1 MPARPAT
8 APSPPRL
15 AGVLLALLA
24 LPGRATPA
32 PAFFDPPPPE
42 ARRAVTALRVARA
55 PILDGVLDDEAWQ
68 QPAGAT
74 GFVQREPTQGRPS
87 THESRVWVAFDDE
100 ALYVAAALEQPGGFF
115 AFNQRDL
122 RRDFPTHESDSFSV
136 ILDTLG
142 DGRNAFSF
150 SVNPFGAQRDAQVID
165 DSLTEVNWDTV
176 WRARTRRDERGWT
189 VELAIPWKSLRHAGP
204 EVPWGVQFY
213 RRERGRNED
222 TVWSPTPRTVTA
234 WRMAY
239 AGVIRGLEPPK
250 PSLLTL
256 QVRPYLA
263 GRLDVPDG
271 APVGVAPGVG
281 GEVTWNPTPAV
292 TVDLTANTDFAETD
306 VDRRVVNLSRFSVFF
321 PERRQFFL
329 ESAGVFAAGEQGE
342 VMPFFS
348 RAIGLDRGRPVPIAA
363 GARAVYRTPQR
374 SAGALVV
381 QTLASG
387 STAPALFALGRYS
400 HNLGEQSR
408 VGGLA
413 VVRHD
418 FAHEGAEAV
427 TNVVPTVD
435 GLFRSGPFT
444 LEATVMGS
452 STSTPTTAPRAGAA
466 ALTEARVQGNWG
478 SLSAYASGVTRDFE
492 ARAGFV
498 GRGDVVTVGAY
509 AALDYRPGWLP
520 KWLRALQPQVDTW
533 ALWGASDGRFQE
545 RNTTVTPL
553 WLLFS
558 GGDDLWFSVSQ
569 EEQVLS
575 APFAPVRGV
584 TFAPGRYAYEKVSAS
599 FFSQASRKVALGASV
614 ATGGYY
620 SAQQLEGLLRA
631 SVQPLPH
638 VQLSGS
644 WAYNRFWGPGVLGPL
659 AETHLLL
666 VETRLALTPQLQLIA
681 SYQRDTDGNQ
691 AILNARLAWE
701 FLPLSFVYVVVTDT
715 RSVEGR
721 PDAPPGELRV
731 VAKLTYTWR
740 P

>member
-1 MPARPAT
+1 VAVA
-8 APSPPRL
+8 L
-15 AGVLLALLA
+15 AVLGGAA
-24 LPGRATPA
+24 AAST
-32 PAFFDPPPPE
+32 PAFFEPPPLE
-42 ARRAVTALRVARA
+42 ARRAVQATRAMRA
-55 PILDGVLDDEAWQ
+55 PIVDGVLDDEVWQ
-68 QPAGAT
+68 GAP
-74 GFVQREPTQGRPS
+74 GAVDFVQREPNQGQPS
-87 THESRVWVAFDDE
+87 THESRVWVAYDDE
-100 ALYVAAALEQPGGFF
+100 ALYVAAALQQPGGIF

-122 RRDFPTHESDSFSV
+122 RRDFQSHESDSFSV

-150 SVNPFGAQRDAQVID
+150 SVNPFGAQKDMQVVD
-165 DSLTEVNWDTV
+165 DELFELNWDTV
-176 WRARTRRDERGWT
+176 WTARTRRDERGWT
-189 VELAIPWKSLRHAGP
+189 VELAIPWKSLRYGGP
-204 EVPWGVQFY
+204 GVPWGVQFY

-222 TVWSPTPRTVTA
+222 TVWSPTPRTVTP

-239 AGVIRGLEPPK
+239 AGVIRGLEPPE
-250 PSLLTL
+250 PPVLTL
-256 QVRPYLA
+256 QFRPYVA
-263 GRLDVPDG
+263 GRLDVPDDS
-271 APVGVAPGVG
+271 PMGVAPGLG
-281 GEVTWNPTPAV
+281 GEVTWTPTPAV

-342 VMPFFS
+342 LMPFFS
-348 RAIGLDRGRPVPIAA
+348 RAIGLDGGRPVPIA
-363 GARAVYRTPQR
+363 GGVRAVYRTPEL

-387 STAPALFALGRYS
+387 STAPSLFGLGRYS

-418 FAHEGAEAV
+418 FAHDGAEAV

-435 GLFRSGPFT
+435 GLFRTGPFT
-444 LEATVMGS
+444 LQATLMGS
-452 STSTPTTAPRAGAA
+452 LTSTPTTAPLAGGAA
-466 ALTEARVQGNWG
+466 LAEATVQGNWG
-478 SLSAYASGVTRDFE
+478 ALSAYASGVTRDFE

-498 GRGDVVTVGAY
+498 GRGDVLTVGASGH
-509 AALDYRPGWLP
+509 LDFRPRWLP
-520 KWLRALQPQVDTW
+520 TWLRALQPNVETW
-533 ALWGASDGRFQE
+533 ALWGATDGRFQE
-545 RNTTVTPL
+545 RNTTVTPM

-558 GGDDLWFSVSQ
+558 GGDDLWFWVSQ
-569 EEQVLS
+569 EEQVLAS
-575 APFAPVRGV
+575 AFAPVRGV
-584 TFAPGRYAYEKVSAS
+584 SFAPGRYSYERVGAS
-599 FFSQASRKVALGASV
+599 FLSQASRKFAFGAMGS
-614 ATGGYY
+614 AGGYY
-620 SAQQLEGLLRA
+620 SARQLEGQLRA

-638 VQLSGS
+638 VQVSGS
-644 WAYNRFWGPGVLGPL
+644 YAYNRFEGPGVLGAA

-666 VETRLALTPQLQLIA
+666 VETRLALTPQLQLIG

-715 RSVEGR
+715 RSTGGGA
-721 PDAPPGELRV
+721 DAPPGELRV
-731 VAKLTYTWR
+731 VAKVTYTWR